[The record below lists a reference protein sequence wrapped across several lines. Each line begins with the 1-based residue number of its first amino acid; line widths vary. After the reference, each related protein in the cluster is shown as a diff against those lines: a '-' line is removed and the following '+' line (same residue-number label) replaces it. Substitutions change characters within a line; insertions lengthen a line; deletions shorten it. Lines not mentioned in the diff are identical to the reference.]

1 MKRFT
6 LRIDQYMYDKLCAM
20 AKYYNI
26 PLNTLIIELAQI
38 GYLVREQEII
48 NEGVTNNEM

>member
-1 MKRFT
+1 
-6 LRIDQYMYDKLCAM
+6 MYDKLCAM

-26 PLNTLIIELAQI
+26 PLNTLIVELAQI

-48 NEGVTNNEM
+48 NEGVTGNEM